1 MLDTLDLWKFQQGIK
16 QGKKILGGI
25 LACEKPIIA
34 RINGDAIGLGATI
47 ALFCDIIIADETA
60 RIADPHVHVG
70 LSAGD
75 GGAIIWP
82 QLVGYARAKR
92 SLLGGERITGKAAAE
107 IGLIQFAVP
116 TSELDAKVNEWLKK
130 FTEPAATRPNKY

>member
-1 MLDTLDLWKFQQGIK
+1 MRETLDLEKFQQGIK

-60 RIADPHVHVG
+60 RIADPPVHVG
-70 LSAGD
+70 LSAGA
-75 GGAIIWP
+75 GGAII
-82 QLVGYARAKR
+82 R
-92 SLLGGERITGKAAAE
+92 SAERRGGKECVRTCRSRWS
-107 IGLIQFAVP
+107 P
-116 TSELDAKVNEWLKK
+116 
-130 FTEPAATRPNKY
+130 